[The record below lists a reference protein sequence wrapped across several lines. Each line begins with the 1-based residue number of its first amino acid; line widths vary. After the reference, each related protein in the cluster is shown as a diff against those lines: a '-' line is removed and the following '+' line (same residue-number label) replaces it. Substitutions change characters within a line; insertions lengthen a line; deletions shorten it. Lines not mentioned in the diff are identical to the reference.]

1 LDLALTLAVG
11 LAAGSLPM
19 DALMLASAVALLW
32 AAALGR

>member
-1 LDLALTLAVG
+1 LDLAPILAVG
-11 LAAGSLPM
+11 LVAGSLLM